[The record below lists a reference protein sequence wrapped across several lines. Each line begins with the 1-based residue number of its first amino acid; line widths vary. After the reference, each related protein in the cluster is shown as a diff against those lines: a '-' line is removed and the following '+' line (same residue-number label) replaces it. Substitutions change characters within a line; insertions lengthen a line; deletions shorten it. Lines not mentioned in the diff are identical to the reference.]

1 MQISDSQIHDNQET
15 IPQPDGV
22 ALRLVWPQWQ
32 GAGSSS
38 IEAFAGDLPFEVVR
52 RGYSVGTSVLQAI
65 LPPHV
70 GPAVVVPTDMGE
82 KGVSERDG
90 VEAKDVVIEQLRSAL
105 ELIGKYDPEKI
116 TTLGGDCA
124 VSVAPFAALAE
135 KYGDD
140 LAVIWIDSH
149 PDVDTGETAYEG
161 YHAMAVS
168 ALTGHGDQEILDVLP
183 ATVPSSRVALVGL
196 HSWTDDAYENV
207 GEWGLATFAPETLR
221 ADSYPLIEWLT
232 NTGATKVAIHFDVD
246 TIDAAE
252 ERFGLGEDFGGLSTV
267 EARRVMAD
275 LESAADVVALSI
287 AEFVPWQVLRLQQL
301 LKGFPLLD

>member
-1 MQISDSQIHDNQET
+1 MQIHDHQIYDDNST
-15 IPQPDGV
+15 SPRPDGV
-22 ALRLVWPQWQ
+22 SLRLVWPQWQ

-38 IEAFAGDLPFEVVR
+38 IEAFAGDLPFEVAR
-52 RGYSVGTSVLQAI
+52 RGYSVGTAVLQAI

-70 GPAVVVPTDMGE
+70 GPTIVVPTDMGE
-82 KGVSERDG
+82 RGLAVRDG

-105 ELIGKYDPEKI
+105 ELIGKHDPEKI

-149 PDVDTGETAYEG
+149 PDVDTGETAYGG

-168 ALTGHGDQEILDVLP
+168 ALTGHGDEEILDALP
-183 ATVPSSRVALVGL
+183 ATIPASRVALVGL
-196 HSWTDDAYENV
+196 NSWTDDAYENV
-207 GEWGLATFAPETLR
+207 GEWGLASFSPDELR
-221 ADSYPLIEWLT
+221 TNSDLLIEWLK
-232 NTGATKVAIHFDVD
+232 NTGATKIAIHFDVD

-252 ERFGLGEDFGGLSTV
+252 ARFGLGEDFGGLSSV

-275 LESAADVVALSI
+275 LESAADVVALTI

-301 LKGFPLLD
+301 LKGMPLLG

>member
-1 MQISDSQIHDNQET
+1 MQIRDHQIYDDNST
-15 IPQPDGV
+15 SPRPDGV
-22 ALRLVWPQWQ
+22 SLRLVWPQWQ

-38 IEAFAGDLPFEVVR
+38 IEAFAGDLPFEVAR
-52 RGYSVGTSVLQAI
+52 RGYSVGTAVLQAI

-70 GPAVVVPTDMGE
+70 GPTVVVPTDMGE
-82 KGVSERDG
+82 RGLAVRDG

-105 ELIGKYDPEKI
+105 ELIGKHDPEKI

-149 PDVDTGETAYEG
+149 PDVDTGETAYGG

-168 ALTGHGDQEILDVLP
+168 ALTGHGDEEILDALP
-183 ATVPSSRVALVGL
+183 ATIPASRVALVGL

-221 ADSYPLIEWLT
+221 ADSYPLIEWLR

-252 ERFGLGEDFGGLSTV
+252 ERFGLGEDFGGLSTL

-287 AEFVPWQVLRLQQL
+287 AEFIPWQVLRLQQL
-301 LKGFPLLD
+301 LKGMPLLG

>member
-1 MQISDSQIHDNQET
+1 MQIHDHQIYDDNST
-15 IPQPDGV
+15 SPRPDGV
-22 ALRLVWPQWQ
+22 SLRLVWPQWQ

-38 IEAFAGDLPFEVVR
+38 IEAFAGDLPFEVAR
-52 RGYSVGTSVLQAI
+52 RGYSVGTAVLQAI

-70 GPAVVVPTDMGE
+70 GPTVVVPTDMGE
-82 KGVSERDG
+82 RGLAVRDG

-105 ELIGKYDPEKI
+105 ELIGKHDPEKI

-149 PDVDTGETAYEG
+149 PDVDTGETAYGG

-168 ALTGHGDQEILDVLP
+168 ALTGHGDEEILDALP
-183 ATVPSSRVALVGL
+183 ATIPASRVALVGL

-207 GEWGLATFAPETLR
+207 GEWGLASFSPDELR
-221 ADSYPLIEWLT
+221 TNSDLLIEWLK
-232 NTGATKVAIHFDVD
+232 NTGATKIAIHFDVD

-252 ERFGLGEDFGGLSTV
+252 ARFGLGEDFGGLSSV

-275 LESAADVVALSI
+275 LESAADVVALTI

-301 LKGFPLLD
+301 LKGMPLLG

>member
-1 MQISDSQIHDNQET
+1 MQSRDHQIYDDNST
-15 IPQPDGV
+15 SPRPDGV
-22 ALRLVWPQWQ
+22 SLRLVWPQWQ

-38 IEAFAGDLPFEVVR
+38 IEAFAGDLPFEVAR
-52 RGYSVGTSVLQAI
+52 RGYSVGTAVLQAI

-70 GPAVVVPTDMGE
+70 GPTVVVPTDMGE
-82 KGVSERDG
+82 RGLAVRDG

-105 ELIGKYDPEKI
+105 ELIGKHDPEKI

-149 PDVDTGETAYEG
+149 PDVDTGETAYGG

-168 ALTGHGDQEILDVLP
+168 ALTGHGDEEILDALP
-183 ATVPSSRVALVGL
+183 ATIPASRVALVGL

-221 ADSYPLIEWLT
+221 ADSYPLIEWLR

-252 ERFGLGEDFGGLSTV
+252 ERFGLGEDFGGLSTL

-287 AEFVPWQVLRLQQL
+287 AEFIPWQVLRLQQL
-301 LKGFPLLD
+301 LKGMPLLG

>member
-1 MQISDSQIHDNQET
+1 MQIRDHQIYDDNST
-15 IPQPDGV
+15 SPRPDGV
-22 ALRLVWPQWQ
+22 SLRLVWPQWQ

-38 IEAFAGDLPFEVVR
+38 IEAFAGDLPFEVAR
-52 RGYSVGTSVLQAI
+52 RGYSVGTAVLQAI

-70 GPAVVVPTDMGE
+70 GPTVVVPTDMGE
-82 KGVSERDG
+82 RGLAVRDG

-105 ELIGKYDPEKI
+105 ELIGKHDPEKI

-149 PDVDTGETAYEG
+149 PDVDTGETAYGG

-168 ALTGHGDQEILDVLP
+168 ALTGHGDEEILDALP
-183 ATVPSSRVALVGL
+183 ATIPASRVALVGL

-207 GEWGLATFAPETLR
+207 GEWGLASFSPDELR
-221 ADSYPLIEWLT
+221 TNSDLLIEWLK
-232 NTGATKVAIHFDVD
+232 NTGATRIAIHFDVD

-252 ERFGLGEDFGGLSTV
+252 ARFGLGEDFGGLSTV

-275 LESAADVVALSI
+275 LESAADVVALTI

-301 LKGFPLLD
+301 LKGMPLLG

>member
-1 MQISDSQIHDNQET
+1 MQIHDHQIYDDNST
-15 IPQPDGV
+15 SPRPDGV
-22 ALRLVWPQWQ
+22 SLRLVWPQWQ

-38 IEAFAGDLPFEVVR
+38 IEAFAGDLPFEVAR
-52 RGYSVGTSVLQAI
+52 RGYSVGTAVLQAI

-70 GPAVVVPTDMGE
+70 GPTIVVPTDMGE
-82 KGVSERDG
+82 RGLAVRDG

-105 ELIGKYDPEKI
+105 ELIGKHDPEKI

-149 PDVDTGETAYEG
+149 PDVDTGETAYGG

-168 ALTGHGDQEILDVLP
+168 ALTGHGDEEILDALP
-183 ATVPSSRVALVGL
+183 ATIPASRVALVGL

-207 GEWGLATFAPETLR
+207 GEWGLASFSPDELR
-221 ADSYPLIEWLT
+221 TNSDLLIEWLK
-232 NTGATKVAIHFDVD
+232 NTGATKIAIHFDVD

-252 ERFGLGEDFGGLSTV
+252 ARFGLGEDFGGLSSV

-275 LESAADVVALSI
+275 LKSAADVVALTI

-301 LKGFPLLD
+301 LKGMPLLG

>member
-1 MQISDSQIHDNQET
+1 MQIRDHQIYDDNST
-15 IPQPDGV
+15 SPRPDGV
-22 ALRLVWPQWQ
+22 SLRLVWPQWQ

-38 IEAFAGDLPFEVVR
+38 IEAFAGDLPFEVAR
-52 RGYSVGTSVLQAI
+52 RGYSVGTAVLQAI
-65 LPPHV
+65 LPPRV
-70 GPAVVVPTDMGE
+70 GPTVVVPTDMGE
-82 KGVSERDG
+82 RGLAVRDG

-105 ELIGKYDPEKI
+105 ELIGKHDPEKI

-149 PDVDTGETAYEG
+149 PDVDTGETAYGG

-168 ALTGHGDQEILDVLP
+168 ALTGHGDEEILDALP
-183 ATVPSSRVALVGL
+183 ATIPASRVALVGL

-221 ADSYPLIEWLT
+221 ADSYPLIEWLR

-252 ERFGLGEDFGGLSTV
+252 ERFGLGEDFGGLSTL

-287 AEFVPWQVLRLQQL
+287 AEFIPWQVLRLQQL
-301 LKGFPLLD
+301 LKGMPLLG

>member
-1 MQISDSQIHDNQET
+1 MQIHDHQIYDDNST
-15 IPQPDGV
+15 SPRPDGV
-22 ALRLVWPQWQ
+22 SLRLVWPQWQ

-38 IEAFAGDLPFEVVR
+38 IEAFAGDLPFEVAR
-52 RGYSVGTSVLQAI
+52 RGYSVGTAVLQAI

-70 GPAVVVPTDMGE
+70 GPTIVVPTDMGE
-82 KGVSERDG
+82 RGLAVRDG

-105 ELIGKYDPEKI
+105 ELIGKHDPEKI

-149 PDVDTGETAYEG
+149 PDVDTGETAYGG

-168 ALTGHGDQEILDVLP
+168 ALTGHGDEEILDALP
-183 ATVPSSRVALVGL
+183 ATIPASRVALVGL

-207 GEWGLATFAPETLR
+207 GEWGLASFSPDELR
-221 ADSYPLIEWLT
+221 TNSDLLIEWLK
-232 NTGATKVAIHFDVD
+232 NTGATKIAIHFDVD

-252 ERFGLGEDFGGLSTV
+252 ARFGLGEDFGGLSSV

-275 LESAADVVALSI
+275 LESAADVVALTI

-301 LKGFPLLD
+301 LKGMPLLG